1 MDVSFISANL
11 ILPALPPLLVPG
23 AEVLV
28 LVKPQFEVGR
38 GQVGKGGVVRDA
50 RLQQEAVSKVSRK
63 LLELGFT
70 QISATE
76 SSLPGASGNR
86 EFFLHAIWRKHA

>member
-1 MDVSFISANL
+1 M
-11 ILPALPPLLVPG
+11 ILPVLPLLLEPE

-38 GQVGKGGVVRDA
+38 GQVGKGGIVRDT
-50 RLQQEAVSKVSRK
+50 RLQQQAVTKVSRL

-70 QISATE
+70 QVASVESA
-76 SSLPGASGNR
+76 LPGASGNR
-86 EFFLHAIWRKHA
+86 EYFLHAVWRKPV